1 MMHLYEK
8 RSFFYKRDDAFVRIR
23 RKGARHNAHLL
34 PDFWSEARSEKQK
47 TNEAHWFVQK
57 RTFIFAMP
65 RTIGAK
71 DRAAGARV
79 RNETDEAKAQRAKK
93 SADTRA
99 ANQKRKIDEERAAT
113 ADRVATFF
121 HKRTKKAAEPAS
133 DSNNEGSADDERT
146 ADEDGNGEQVN
157 DDGSDGSDGSDA
169 EELLADIIGTGEE
182 VDVVVPPGIT
192 ANYDVADEGPC
203 DIDDED
209 GGGGGGNN
217 GPDSAAPLGLMKK
230 YIYQVHERL
239 KYELGNKITALEE
252 KWLLIFLKKKEN
264 GWWIRKENA
273 EYICKKIPELK
284 YGEQSYYRDIRV
296 WLPDQQYGILCM
308 PFCGACRTNENVGA
322 HGFRDNHYSR
332 TVIGLK
338 ENYYLISR
346 RYICHQC
353 KRDADALKKRIEED
367 AADGDLEVIIDT
379 PKTKTFMGWNATSNS
394 LLPYGKG
401 DEFPAFLTWR
411 AAVDKGLIDLMRPLF
426 DFGVRPEQFSKIIL
440 EMHAKQYARQ
450 YIKYER
456 KIEENNLLGAKPEMY
471 SDFADKEKYA
481 DVVPTGN
488 YFSLVYKRYH
498 KSIRQFLSKEMK
510 KRDSRQL
517 SWDVSYKVN
526 KKMCQ
531 YHGQAV
537 SYRSTRTCMR
547 KINHASHI
555 I

>member
-1 MMHLYEK
+1 
-8 RSFFYKRDDAFVRIR
+8 
-23 RKGARHNAHLL
+23 
-34 PDFWSEARSEKQK
+34 
-47 TNEAHWFVQK
+47 
-57 RTFIFAMP
+57 MP

-71 DRAAGARV
+71 DRAAGGRV
-79 RNETDEAKAQRAKK
+79 RNETDEAKAEREKK
-93 SADTRA
+93 RADTRA
-99 ANQKRKIDEERAAT
+99 AKQKRKINDERAAT
-113 ADRVATFF
+113 SGRRATFF
-121 HKRTKKAAEPAS
+121 HKRKKTTAEPAS
-133 DSNNEGSADDERT
+133 DSNDEGSVDGDRA
-146 ADEDGNGEQVN
+146 ADED
-157 DDGSDGSDGSDA
+157 DDGAHASADGENVTADA
-169 EELLADIIGTGEE
+169 ELLANIIGNGEE

-209 GGGGGGNN
+209 GGGGGNN
-217 GPDSAAPLGLMKK
+217 GPDSAAPLGLMKE
-230 YIYQVHERL
+230 YTYQVHERL

-264 GWWIRKENA
+264 LWWIRKESA
-273 EYICKKIPELK
+273 EHVCKMIPELK

-296 WLPDQQYGILCM
+296 WLPDQQYGCM
-308 PFCGACRTNENVGA
+308 PFCGACKANDNVGA
-322 HGFRDNHYSR
+322 HGFRDNHFSR

-338 ENYYLISR
+338 ENYFLMSR

-353 KRDADALKKRIEED
+353 KRDGDALKKQIEKD
-367 AADGDLEVIIDT
+367 AADGQLEVIVET
-379 PKTKTFMGWNATSNS
+379 PKTKTFMGWNAASNS
-394 LLPYGKG
+394 LLPHGKG

-426 DFGVRPEQFSKIIL
+426 DVGVRPVQFSNIVL
-440 EMHAKQYARQ
+440 EMHAKEHARQ
-450 YIKYER
+450 HIKYER
-456 KIEENNLLGAKPEMY
+456 KIEESNFLGAKHEMY

-488 YFSLVYKRYH
+488 YFALVYKRYH

-537 SYRSTRTCMR
+537 SST
-547 KINHASHI
+547 
-555 I
+555 